1 MILIGAPGS
10 GKGTQAPAIVDKLCV
25 CHLATGDMLRA
36 AVKADTE
43 LGRKAD
49 GIMKAGQLV
58 PDDLVIGLINDNM
71 DLPQCESGILLDGF
85 PRTVEQGKAL
95 GEMMKSRGKKIDK
108 VLNFEVDEE
117 KLAERICGRRV
128 HAASGRSYHLTF
140 NPPKVEGKD
149 DVTGEDLMH
158 RKDDTREALA
168 SRLNSFHK
176 STNPVI
182 EYYKSKGNL
191 ANIDGMQSIN
201 DVASSVIS
209 AYSNNL

>member
-95 GEMMKSRGKKIDK
+95 GQMMKSRGKKIDK

-182 EYYKSKGNL
+182 EYYKTQGNL

>member
-71 DLPQCESGILLDGF
+71 DLPHCESGILLDGF

-149 DVTGEDLMH
+149 DITGEDLMH

-176 STNPVI
+176 STTPVLD
-182 EYYKSKGNL
+182 YYKTKGNL

-201 DVASSVIS
+201 DVGSSVVS

>member
-182 EYYKSKGNL
+182 EYYKTKGNL

>member
-71 DLPQCESGILLDGF
+71 DLPHCESGILLDGF

-108 VLNFEVDEE
+108 VLNFEVDEA

-149 DVTGEDLMH
+149 DITGEDLMH

-176 STNPVI
+176 STTPVLD
-182 EYYKSKGNL
+182 YYKTKGNL

-201 DVASSVIS
+201 DVGSSVVS